1 MGPKKKKKEK
11 AKKEK
16 KGSAEEE
23 EEEEEEPKKK
33 KKEKKA
39 KKEKKVSEEEEE
51 DEEPKKKKEKKSKK
65 EKKEAEP
72 AAKEEEEEDEGYV
85 GDGKTSHLC
94 QPRANPLATTMGKW
108 KPSAKIAA
116 GSQKRGLLWGSKSSS
131 ASAPAASGNTHA
143 WQAMSGALG
152 SSDKAS
158 KFMRLMGRGA
168 AAKEPVKADKMAANY
183 QQEMFDNMQNTFQKG
198 LQNKGNKRGLG

>member
-1 MGPKKKKKEK
+1 MGKEK
-11 AKKEK
+11 KSKKEK
-16 KGSAEEE
+16 KVEEEEAEE

-51 DEEPKKKKEKKSKK
+51 DEEPKKKK

-158 KFMRLMGRGA
+158 KFMRLMGMGA